1 MEQLVVSANTARQ
14 MLGISPN
21 KMKELL
27 DTGEIIAYKSGSAWK
42 IPVRALEEY
51 VLARARRETNERKKR
66 KA

>member
-27 DTGEIIAYKSGSAWK
+27 ETGEIIAYKSGSAWK

-51 VLARARRETNERKKR
+51 VLAKARKETQRRRKSG
-66 KA
+66 